1 MSNLSFGFS
10 PCPNDT
16 FILDALIHNKIDT
29 RGYQFDWIIEDV
41 EYLNRKAIAG
51 DITISK
57 MSFAAYAQL
66 TDQYQLIPYG
76 SALGKGCGP
85 LLISK
90 NEINDINQ
98 INKSSVAIP
107 GKHTTANML
116 LTLAYP
122 EINMGNKKEMLFSD
136 VEDAVLSGQTDL
148 GLIIHEN
155 RFTYKDKGLFKVR
168 DLGDFWEE
176 STGYS
181 IPLGGFAIKR
191 EIDAQIKKD
200 ISELIKESVAY
211 AFKFPESSQDFIKEH
226 AQEMD
231 SEVINSHIK
240 LYVNEFSIDLGSH
253 GKASIAY
260 LLESAV
266 KSGLTDKIFS
276 PLFT

>member
-1 MSNLSFGFS
+1 MSSLSFGFS

-16 FILDALIHNKIDT
+16 FILDALIHQKIDT
-29 RGYQFDWIIEDV
+29 RGYQFDWVIEDV
-41 EYLNRKAIAG
+41 EYLNRKAIGG

-57 MSFAAYAQL
+57 MSYAAFAQL
-66 TDQYQLIPYG
+66 TENFQLIPYG

-85 LLISK
+85 LLISRNK
-90 NEINDINQ
+90 ITDLDQ
-98 INKSSVAIP
+98 IKEATVAIP

-116 LTLAYP
+116 LSLAYP
-122 EINMGNKKEMLFSD
+122 DINKKSEMLFSD
-136 VEDAVLSGQTDL
+136 IENAVILGKTDL

-155 RFTYKDKGLFKVR
+155 RFTYQDKGLFKVR

-191 EIDAQIKKD
+191 DLDHQIKTD
-200 ISELIKESVAY
+200 ISDLVKESVAY
-211 AFKFPESSQDFIKEH
+211 AFKYPESSADFVKTY

-231 SEVINSHIK
+231 SHVINSHIK

-253 GKASIAY
+253 GKASIEY
-260 LLESAV
+260 LLESAI

-276 PLFT
+276 PIFT